1 MTKRLGDHKSA
12 NEQRYEYY
20 GDQLAQDAQHGAMRR
35 SKSPEKPTG
44 QKLKFKGLIGSKQDT
59 VKVKNL
65 SEKKAL
71 NNYSSEMKIGKKLKH
86 QLRESVGKSI
96 LDPRILRNNRGI
108 HKFQTSYLGV
118 PVIKVNPYRP
128 KVKIPHKGTEAKN
141 WKTKP
146 ERKSHKPWE
155 VQ

>member
-44 QKLKFKGLIGSKQDT
+44 QKLKFKGLIGSKKDT

-65 SEKKAL
+65 SEKKSL
-71 NNYSSEMKIGKKLKH
+71 NNYASEMKIGKKLKH
-86 QLRESVGKSI
+86 HLRESVGKSI

-108 HKFQTSYLGV
+108 YKFLSNYLDV
-118 PVIKVNPYRP
+118 PINEINLYRP
-128 KVKIPHKGTEAKN
+128 KVKIPHKGTETKN
-141 WKTKP
+141 WKTEP
-146 ERKSHKPWE
+146 ERKSHKSRE
-155 VQ
+155 VE